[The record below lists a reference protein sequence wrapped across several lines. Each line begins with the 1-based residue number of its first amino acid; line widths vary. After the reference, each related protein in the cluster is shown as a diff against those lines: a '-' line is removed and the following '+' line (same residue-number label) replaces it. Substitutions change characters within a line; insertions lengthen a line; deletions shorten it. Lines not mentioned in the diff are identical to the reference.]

1 MTPVLCRME
10 ANDSMKNLSDV
21 VIADQIKQRVGRLK
35 IDSERRWGRMSPAQA
50 LAHCS
55 SGLEMAM
62 GDIRPPR
69 ALIGRLI
76 GSLIKPR
83 IVGNDEAFRRN
94 SPTIREL
101 RVEGERD
108 LEAERVRLCALIDRF
123 VSGAPS
129 VCTAHPHPF
138 FGSLTPQE
146 WSVLAYKHLDHHLR
160 QFGV

>member
-1 MTPVLCRME
+1 MK
-10 ANDSMKNLSDV
+10 ANDSMKNLFDKA
-21 VIADQIKQRVGRLK
+21 IADQLKQRLDRLQ
-35 IDSERRWGRMSPAQA
+35 IDSERQWGKMSAAEA
-50 LAHCS
+50 LAHCA

-62 GDIRPPR
+62 GEIRPPR
-69 ALIGRLI
+69 ALIGRLL

-83 IVGNDEAFRRN
+83 VVGSDEELRRN

-101 RVEGERD
+101 LVRGEHNLD
-108 LEAERVRLCALIDRF
+108 AERARLWALIDRF

-138 FGSLTPQE
+138 FGSLTPAE
-146 WSVLAYKHLDHHLR
+146 WAVLMYKHLDHHLR